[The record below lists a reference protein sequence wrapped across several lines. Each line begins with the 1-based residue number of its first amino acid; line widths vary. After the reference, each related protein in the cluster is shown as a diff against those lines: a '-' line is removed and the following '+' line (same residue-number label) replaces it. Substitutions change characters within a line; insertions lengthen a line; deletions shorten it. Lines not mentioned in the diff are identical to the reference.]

1 MEPLTLGSAWWSASG
16 VEVDDRLIEWPA
28 DVFALTE
35 VVLEQSEAYRFVL
48 SPPAGAAV
56 AAGGHGRL
64 AADDTRCRGRVDG
77 VGPRPRRCGARAGA
91 HGVGGR
97 P

>member
-48 SPPAGAAV
+48 SPPPGARGRRRT
-56 AAGGHGRL
+56 GGL
-64 AADDTRCRGRVDG
+64 AADDTRCRGRLDG
-77 VGPRPRRCGARAGA
+77 VGPRAQRSGAAA
-91 HGVGGR
+91 DPHGMGGR

>member
-48 SPPAGAAV
+48 SPPAGAQWPPTDVADWPQTTRDV
-56 AAGGHGRL
+56 AAAWTAWARERSGPAP
-64 AADDTRCRGRVDG
+64 AAD
-77 VGPRPRRCGARAGA
+77 P